1 MRDVI
6 GRHPAYVVELSE
18 PLDIVVLHMARQR
31 IDSAL
36 VVKNERL
43 VGIFTMTDA
52 CRFLGGLLRSLFPR
66 GQGDD
71 AA

>member
-1 MRDVI
+1 VRDV
-6 GRHPAYVVELSE
+6 RCHEAYIVELSE
-18 PLDIVVLHMARQR
+18 PLDIVVLHMARHR

-36 VVKNERL
+36 VVRNQRL

-52 CRFLGGLLRSLFPR
+52 CRFLGELLGSLFPR

-71 AA
+71 VA